1 MSAPALE
8 TLLARLYSDAAFRAR
23 FLADPLGVS
32 KQAGLA
38 EAEALALARIDRVG
52 LELAAE
58 SYKRKRMAHQKMP
71 RPGWIARLFR

>member
-1 MSAPALE
+1 MPDSTRTFVAI
-8 TLLARLYSDAAFRAR
+8 
-23 FLADPLGVS
+23 
-32 KQAGLA
+32 
-38 EAEALALARIDRVG
+38 ALAG